1 MPHTLEW
8 QGCLVY
14 DTVTAQL
21 GLFSR
26 SSLST
31 LEVFVSREGE
41 IQREIQHSRVPP
53 QNSLNMRGFAPFR
66 CVTHAE
72 IVISVCSGM
81 ASPPPPLTSSSP
93 MHKRNS
99 RMDKQEVYGND
110 KIAWRYGEKER
121 EGVRSY
127 AGMSFMMILQRIV
140 DVVILSMK
148 QKVRSRNR
156 DCFLPSHDFRNRNNA
171 IIIQQEMAQVF
182 RCN

>member
-81 ASPPPPLTSSSP
+81 ASPPPPLLLLPQCISGILAWIN
-93 MHKRNS
+93 KRYTAMI
-99 RMDKQEVYGND
+99 RLLGGTERKRGREFAVMQEWVS
-110 KIAWRYGEKER
+110 W
-121 EGVRSY
+121 
-127 AGMSFMMILQRIV
+127 MMILQRIV
-140 DVVILSMK
+140 DVVILSIK

-156 DCFLPSHDFRNRNNA
+156 DCFLPFPMIFESG
-171 IIIQQEMAQVF
+171 IMQ
-182 RCN
+182 